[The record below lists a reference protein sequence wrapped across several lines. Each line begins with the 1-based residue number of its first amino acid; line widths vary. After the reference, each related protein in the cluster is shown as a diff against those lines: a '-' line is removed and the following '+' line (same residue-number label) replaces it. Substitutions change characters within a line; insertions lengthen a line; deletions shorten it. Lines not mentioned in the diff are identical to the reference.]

1 MKTLKILIPIAAA
14 LLFAGQALAQND
26 EETALREAEAT
37 EATEAEMERRLM
49 DAEER
54 LAEAARQIAEITS
67 ERLPRMAQI
76 ERRFEF
82 SDKPRLGVTING
94 ERRTGPVEG
103 VAIMGVTP
111 GSAASDAGLRAG
123 DVITAVNNE
132 SLSADDGELA
142 NKRLLDFME
151 GVEEGDVLKV
161 EYLRDGKVGS
171 VEVEPRA
178 VEHRSFVWQGNGG
191 PHIPMPNAPHA
202 PGVIEKFKMEFGFP
216 WAGTG
221 LGELELVELN
231 EGLGRYFG
239 TDSGLLVIS
248 APKSDG
254 FELQDGDVIQS
265 IDGRE
270 PKDARHAMRILSSYQ
285 SGEKLKL
292 GIMRDK
298 KKRTLEIE
306 IPADQHGALFD
317 DLERTIRPAKAPLP
331 PKAPTPVRE
340 TTRT

>member
-1 MKTLKILIPIAAA
+1 MKMWKVILPLTA
-14 LLFAGQALAQND
+14 LLLCTGQALAQND
-26 EETALREAEAT
+26 AETNLRDAQAN
-37 EATEAEMERRLM
+37 EAEMDRKLADAERRM
-49 DAEER
+49 
-54 LAEAARQIAEITS
+54 AEAARQIAEITS
-67 ERLPRMAQI
+67 RRLPEIMRI
-76 ERRFEF
+76 EKRIEI
-82 SDKPRLGVTING
+82 SDKPRLGVAIG
-94 ERRTGPVEG
+94 GDQRTGPVEG

-123 DVITAVNNE
+123 DVITAVNDE
-132 SLSADDGELA
+132 SLSAESSELA

-161 EYLRDGKVGS
+161 EYLRDDKVGS
-171 VEVEPRA
+171 LEVEPRA
-178 VEHRSFVWQGNGG
+178 VEHRAFVWQGDGE
-191 PHIPMPNAPHA
+191 PRMHMPKVPHA
-202 PGVIEKFKMEFGFP
+202 PGVMKEFEMHFGFP
-216 WAGTG
+216 WVGSG
-221 LGELELVELN
+221 LGELELVELS

-239 TDSGLLVIS
+239 TNSGLLVIS
-248 APKSDG
+248 APESDD

-306 IPADQHGALFD
+306 IPADQRGALFEE
-317 DLERTIRPAKAPLP
+317 LERGQRPAKAPLP
-331 PKAPTPVRE
+331 PLAPRRP
-340 TTRT
+340 TTART